1 MPVVRPAQ
9 TALPDQRDRK
19 PRPAKKFMDAP
30 PANGAAK
37 QRVRQFDGPPARP
50 PAAAPSV
57 PLLPEPTKTIR
68 EKKPKLKTDPALVAK
83 ARELRD
89 RWLEHVNAGQ
99 AVIESSGKYDVTRV
113 FENGFVTPPIL
124 KALPSAA

>member
-1 MPVVRPAQ
+1 M
-9 TALPDQRDRK
+9 
-19 PRPAKKFMDAP
+19 
-30 PANGAAK
+30 
-37 QRVRQFDGPPARP
+37 
-50 PAAAPSV
+50 
-57 PLLPEPTKTIR
+57 R
-68 EKKPKLKTDPALVAK
+68 EKKPKLKADPKLVAK